1 MKYSH
6 ALFLIVI
13 ISVLN
18 PGCSTLQLNSSY
30 DDKVVIDGIDTEWSN
45 KTRYIED
52 ENILLGIMND
62 DSFIY
67 VFFAS
72 NDERM
77 KRQIFMRGLTVW
89 FDPGGGS
96 DEVFGIKFP
105 VGVENPLMMM
115 TEPGRRSPDSL
126 HMFDKMKENLNEL
139 EIIGP
144 QENARFRVDA
154 LGSKGVKAAINES
167 GNRLVY
173 ELRVPLVRND
183 KYYFA
188 VNPEPGSD
196 IGVGIIL
203 NQFDRSGMPSRQG
216 GMRPNG
222 GFGGGGRRPPEGAPG
237 FERGASIDL
246 EVWTNVKLA
255 SDKN

>member
-18 PGCSTLQLNSSY
+18 PGCSTLQLNSYY
-30 DDKVVIDGIDTEWSN
+30 DNRVVIDGLDTEWSN

-72 NDERM
+72 NDDRM

-96 DEVFGIKFP
+96 DEVFGD
-105 VGVENPLMMM
+105 LC
-115 TEPGRRSPDSL
+115 GRFARR
-126 HMFDKMKENLNEL
+126 
-139 EIIGP
+139 P
-144 QENARFRVDA
+144 Q
-154 LGSKGVKAAINES
+154 GVK
-167 GNRLVY
+167 
-173 ELRVPLVRND
+173 
-183 KYYFA
+183 
-188 VNPEPGSD
+188 
-196 IGVGIIL
+196 VG
-203 NQFDRSGMPSRQG
+203 
-216 GMRPNG
+216 
-222 GFGGGGRRPPEGAPG
+222 
-237 FERGASIDL
+237 
-246 EVWTNVKLA
+246 W
-255 SDKN
+255 